1 MALVRP
7 VVLVYQEFANPT
19 VAPNTPD
26 LNCLIVG
33 PAYHIRDY
41 DTDKADIKLGADYGT
56 LEAANPYTIPTGD
69 VIVATDAPDNAVG
82 AVLDADSVVVY
93 MDNARVRI
101 HYDAATPANYATILS
116 TTPNVMS
123 IPLVAGD
130 LSTGSTK
137 ALPGDRVIVT
147 SSASETF
154 VRTIATVD
162 SATQVTFTADLP
174 SSGFT
179 FGTTDIKWRVE
190 RRLNDA
196 ELDSSFVSVNGNEIT
211 ILGNATLAVTG
222 QGNKLVTYAEVYVA
236 YRSLRQDMQDL
247 MTVNSTD
254 EIEGTL
260 GRIDERNPLAL
271 GVFVALQ
278 NTTTP
283 IQAYGV
289 ESNDL
294 VGHTAC
300 RDAISNRKDV
310 YAIVPLTPS
319 TSVLAM
325 WKTHVEGVSLPDEAN
340 GRPQKF
346 RVVIGSGE
354 LPTTKT
360 LVDAQT
366 DGKVEQVTG
375 TAPSAVRRITAPGLD
390 FITNNII
397 PGDKV
402 VITLDANGTPRDGT
416 YTVSHVESATILEVD
431 EAIPAAATA
440 NASVQVTNSTGLTI
454 KIAVTPVV
462 GLISAALDD
471 LYLLLKDDNGTF
483 VSSGVTAGDIV
494 EMPSDPTT
502 DNYTTKSTWVV
513 ATVISDNRLR
523 IVNNGSNSSTVENEL
538 PHGAKR
544 TGGALVGATN
554 LRYRIVRT
562 LDRAGQVDDLVVV
575 AQSFNSRRVV
585 LVWPDSVQLP
595 DIEAAQPGYYAAC
608 AVGGMT
614 AGLPP
619 HQGFTNIG
627 VAGVKQLYNSNTYF
641 TDDQLTDLS
650 QGGWYVF
657 MQDTPSSLPYC
668 LHQLTTD
675 VDTLETGEFS
685 VVKNFDFVSLF
696 FSDILDDFLGQY
708 NVNDE
713 VLGLLRSA
721 LETGIDTL
729 RLRRFAKIGAPL
741 LSGRVNS
748 VEVSPISG
756 DRVVIGMDV
765 GLPKP
770 LNVIELHIVA

>member
-7 VVLVYQEFANPT
+7 VVLVYQEFASPT
-19 VAPNTPD
+19 ATPNTPD

-41 DTDKADIKLGADYGT
+41 DTDKADIKLSANYGT
-56 LEAANPYTIPTGD
+56 LEAANPYTIPSGD
-69 VIVATDAPDNAVG
+69 VIVATEPPDNATG
-82 AVLDADSVVVY
+82 AVLDADSVAVY

-101 HYDAATPANYATILS
+101 HYDAANPTYYATILS
-116 TTPNVMS
+116 TAPNVMT
-123 IPLVAGD
+123 IPGLAGD

-147 SSASETF
+147 SSANETF
-154 VRTIATVD
+154 ARTIASVD

-174 SSGFT
+174 PSGFT

-190 RRLNDA
+190 RRINDA
-196 ELDSSFVSVNGNEIT
+196 VLDASFVSVTGNQIT
-211 ILGNATLAVTG
+211 ILGNATLAVSG

-236 YRSLRQDMQDL
+236 YRSLRQDLQDL
-247 MTVNSTD
+247 KTINTTD
-254 EIEGTL
+254 DIEGTL
-260 GRIDERNPLAL
+260 GLIDERNPLAL

-283 IQAYGV
+283 IQAYAV
-289 ESNDL
+289 SANTL

-300 RDAISNRKDV
+300 RDALSTRKDI
-310 YAIVPLTPS
+310 YAIVPLTAD

-325 WKTHVEGVSLPDEAN
+325 WKTHVEGVALPDESA

-360 LVDAQT
+360 LVQEQT

-375 TAPSAVRRITAPGLD
+375 TAPVTVRRLTAAGLN
-390 FITNNII
+390 FITNNVI

-402 VITLDANGTPRDGT
+402 VITLDANGTPRNGT
-416 YTVSHVESATILEVD
+416 YTVSHVESATVLEVD
-431 EAIPAAATA
+431 ETIPAAATA
-440 NASVQVTNSTGLTI
+440 NATVQVTNSTGLTT
-454 KIAVTPVV
+454 KIAATAVV
-462 GLISAALDD
+462 GLISAAGDD
-471 LYLLLKDDNGTF
+471 LYLQLRDDNGTF
-483 VSSGVTAGDIV
+483 VSSGVVAGDIV
-494 EMPSDPTT
+494 EMPADPTGT
-502 DNYTTKSTWVV
+502 NYTTKSTWVV

-523 IVNNGSNSSTVENEL
+523 IVNNGMNSSTVENEL
-538 PHGAKR
+538 PHGVKR

-554 LRYRIVRT
+554 LSYRIVRT
-562 LDRAGQVDDLVVV
+562 LDKAGQVDDLVAVS
-575 AQSFNSRRVV
+575 QSFNSRRVV

-595 DIEAAQPGYYAAC
+595 DIADAQPGYYAAC

-627 VAGVKQLYNSNTYF
+627 MAGVKQLYNSNTYF
-641 TDDQLTDLS
+641 TDDQLTELS
-650 QGGWYVF
+650 QGGWYVL
-657 MQDTPSSLPYC
+657 MQDTPSALPYC

-696 FSDILDDFLGQY
+696 FSDIVDDFLGQY

-713 VLGLLRSA
+713 LLGLIKSA

-756 DRVVIGMDV
+756 DRVVVGMDI

-770 LNVIELHIVA
+770 LNVIELHLVA